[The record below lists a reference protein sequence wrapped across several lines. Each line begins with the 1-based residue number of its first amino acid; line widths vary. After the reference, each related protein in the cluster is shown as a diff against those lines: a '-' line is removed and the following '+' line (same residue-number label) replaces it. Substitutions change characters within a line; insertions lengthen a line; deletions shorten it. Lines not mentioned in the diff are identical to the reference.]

1 MTLKNWPLANLRVA
15 TPRVELVYPD
25 DAMLDALADLGAS
38 GIHDPSTMPFSFPWT
53 DVPPPQQQHN
63 TLQFYW
69 RQRAELRPESWG
81 IELAVLVDGS
91 PVGVQGV
98 HANDFAIL
106 RSVDTGSWLAQ
117 PFQGRGI
124 GTEMRAAVLHLA
136 FAGLGAV
143 EATSGAFADNL
154 ASLAVSA
161 KLGYEHAGERRVA
174 RRGEPARLVGLRLT
188 RARWEA
194 RRRNDITV
202 DGLDPCLSLLGAGS

>member
-1 MTLKNWPLANLRVA
+1 MTLKNWPLSKLRVRSA
-15 TPRVELVYPD
+15 RVELVYPD

-38 GIHDPSTMPFSFPWT
+38 GIHDPSTMPFLFPWS
-53 DVPPPQQQHN
+53 DVPAPQQQRN
-63 TLQFYW
+63 SLQFHW

-91 PVGVQGV
+91 LVGVQGM

-106 RSVDTGSWLAQ
+106 RSVDTGSWLAR
-117 PFQGRGI
+117 PFQGKGI

-143 EATSGAFADNL
+143 EATSGAFDDNP

-161 KLGYEHAGERRVA
+161 KLGYEHIGERRVA

-194 RRRNDITV
+194 RRRDDITI